1 MRKILGLDLGTTSIG
16 WGLIEIENDYMKE
29 ILGLGVRDVPDIHGD
44 LKNFTKGK
52 GLSANQKRTEK
63 RTTRKGYDRYQQR
76 RMNLTLKLRVLNMLP
91 DEQLIKLPVLEL
103 WQLRANAATK
113 GCKLSL
119 AEIGRV
125 LYHLNQKRGYKHAK
139 ADENS
144 DKKQR
149 EYVANI
155 NNRYTHIQE
164 LGKTIGQYFFDNLKD
179 NEVTTEKGKFYTY
192 RIKDQVFP
200 RKAYEA
206 EYDQIMEC
214 QKEFYPDILTDEV
227 IDEIRNEI
235 IYYQRKLKS
244 CKHLVSLCEFEKRKY
259 INKEGKE
266 VYDGPKV
273 APKSS
278 PLFQVCKI
286 WESVNNLTL
295 KNRRNDELYISAE
308 QRKAMFDFLN
318 KNEKMTLSDMYKIL
332 NITRADGWWGGK
344 AIGKGLQGNTTKMQL
359 RKALSNIEGADELL
373 KFDLTIIDNV
383 DTETGEILK
392 VVSPDFEKEPLY
404 KLWHTIY
411 SIQDKEELRSVL
423 AKNFNITE
431 EETIN
436 ALFAIDFV
444 KLGFGNKSS
453 KFMRRILPYLQE
465 GEKYSTACEYLG
477 VNHSNSITTAEN
489 EARILK
495 AKLPRIQKNE
505 LRQPVV
511 EKILNQM
518 VNVVNAIIDKYGTID
533 EIRVEL
539 ARELKQSKDERK
551 DTYEKIIRNQKKNE
565 DYAKRIEEFGIRSSR
580 NKIHKYK
587 MWVEADEKCFY
598 CGQTINVKEFLAGDF
613 GEKEH
618 IIPKSL
624 YFDDS
629 FSNKVCSCRKCNQ
642 EKNNR
647 TAYDYMKTKGEEAF
661 NEYVKRVERYY
672 DAKKISKT
680 KRERLL
686 TPADKIPNDF
696 IDRQLRES
704 QYIARKS
711 AEMLRLVCRNVW
723 TTSGSVTDFL
733 RHNWGY
739 DEILH
744 SINFERYQLG
754 GLTEMVEFDHKGQ
767 KHTEE
772 RIKEWTKRL
781 DHRHHAIDALVVA
794 CTRQSYIQRLNNL
807 NTERDAMFEEV
818 EKQSAEWKE
827 KQSLLNKWVSIQ
839 PHFPVD
845 VVRDKVEEILIS
857 FKSGKKVTTPG
868 WPTIYKDGTE
878 KPSFVP
884 RGSLSEDHIYGKI
897 KTIEEKKPI
906 EYIFEHPDLIFKP
919 YIKKLVEDRL
929 KMFDGDTKKA
939 IASLKKDPIYL
950 REDKS
955 VTLEYATCYKEE
967 YVIKYPLTSIKA
979 KDAEY
984 IIDKKIKEIVKQR
997 LSEHNN
1003 NEKVAFSTP
1012 LYADANN
1019 KIEIKTVRCFTGLSA
1034 VEPIKY
1040 NDNNEAIGYVIPGNN
1055 HHIAI
1060 YTDTEGNKVEH
1071 VVTFWHA
1078 VERKKY
1084 GIPVVITN
1092 PNEVWDKIKDM
1103 ELPESF
1109 LSNLPAPNLKYEL
1122 SMQQNEMF
1130 ILGMS
1135 EDEYKDAIQNKDY
1148 KTLNTHLY
1156 KVQNISENTYRFC
1169 LSTSTQFDL
1178 SKSNKA
1184 DERFLNIQSIR
1195 RLFELNP
1202 HKIKIDLLGKI
1213 VEV

>member
-1 MRKILGLDLGTTSIG
+1 
-16 WGLIEIENDYMKE
+16 
-29 ILGLGVRDVPDIHGD
+29 
-44 LKNFTKGK
+44 
-52 GLSANQKRTEK
+52 
-63 RTTRKGYDRYQQR
+63 
-76 RMNLTLKLRVLNMLP
+76 
-91 DEQLIKLPVLEL
+91 
-103 WQLRANAATK
+103 
-113 GCKLSL
+113 
-119 AEIGRV
+119 
-125 LYHLNQKRGYKHAK
+125 
-139 ADENS
+139 
-144 DKKQR
+144 
-149 EYVANI
+149 
-155 NNRYTHIQE
+155 
-164 LGKTIGQYFFDNLKD
+164 
-179 NEVTTEKGKFYTY
+179 
-192 RIKDQVFP
+192 
-200 RKAYEA
+200 
-206 EYDQIMEC
+206 
-214 QKEFYPDILTDEV
+214 
-227 IDEIRNEI
+227 
-235 IYYQRKLKS
+235 
-244 CKHLVSLCEFEKRKY
+244 
-259 INKEGKE
+259 
-266 VYDGPKV
+266 
-273 APKSS
+273 
-278 PLFQVCKI
+278 
-286 WESVNNLTL
+286 
-295 KNRRNDELYISAE
+295 
-308 QRKAMFDFLN
+308 
-318 KNEKMTLSDMYKIL
+318 
-332 NITRADGWWGGK
+332 
-344 AIGKGLQGNTTKMQL
+344 
-359 RKALSNIEGADELL
+359 
-373 KFDLTIIDNV
+373 
-383 DTETGEILK
+383 
-392 VVSPDFEKEPLY
+392 
-404 KLWHTIY
+404 
-411 SIQDKEELRSVL
+411 
-423 AKNFNITE
+423 
-431 EETIN
+431 
-436 ALFAIDFV
+436 
-444 KLGFGNKSS
+444 
-453 KFMRRILPYLQE
+453 MRRILPYLQE

>member
-192 RIKDQVFP
+192 RIKDQVFQ